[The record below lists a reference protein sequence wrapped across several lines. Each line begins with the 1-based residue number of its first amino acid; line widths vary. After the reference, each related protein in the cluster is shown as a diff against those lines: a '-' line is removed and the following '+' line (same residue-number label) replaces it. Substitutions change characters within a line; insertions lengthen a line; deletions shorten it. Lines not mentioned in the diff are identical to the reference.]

1 MSPEVAAIIHG
12 HLPPPDIEERI
23 ETSDVRP
30 QFAPKSGPCVM
41 CDESVTGDPERLT
54 QMLPWDFRTTF
65 PEPLEEAVEAGKLHE
80 SDIEFENLRALH
92 EEHARHA
99 LALLSDLDAVTDARR
114 LGIDPAT
121 GAPPRNQKQKERLE
135 RLYTEEPKRLEHAF
149 EVLVDVYAEAFGD
162 IAADAFRKAIRAW
175 HAGVEVISEQAP
187 SPSPLPTAV
196 EAGVFGVEEDG
207 AVVRP
212 SDEEVQEITVEVT
225 DSLLELPDGVKRE
238 ALLAKYAEDFGAKAA
253 QELDRW
259 TRLKSA
265 VDNEEPIQYDAG
277 HPWHYYHEGDGAEPM
292 AVEAIPAGAISIDQ
306 FGVKWPKN
314 PAKRRTLMQQ
324 MLERQRRQLADDE
337 RRYRDLIDR
346 GVEALSQYDREIA
359 HGGNDDLAW
368 ASAVALK
375 FNHVAGARGRIS
387 TLEKALGVSAVSLMP
402 HG

>member
-12 HLPPPDIEERI
+12 HLPPPDIEKRI
-23 ETSDVRP
+23 ETPDARRQLDSK
-30 QFAPKSGPCVM
+30 FGLCVM
-41 CDESVTGDPERLT
+41 HDESVTGDRAPLT
-54 QMLPWDFRTTF
+54 QILPWDFRTTF
-65 PEPLEEAVEAGKLHE
+65 PEPLEEAVAAGKLHE

-135 RLYTEEPKRLEHAF
+135 TLYTEEPKRLEHAF

-162 IAADAFRKAIRAW
+162 EAADAFRKAIRAW
-175 HAGVEVISEQAP
+175 QGGVEVISEQVP
-187 SPSPLPTAV
+187 SPLPLPTAV

-212 SDEEVQEITVEVT
+212 SDEEVQEITAEVT
-225 DSLLELPDGVKRE
+225 DNLLDLPDGAERK
-238 ALLAKYAEDFGAKAA
+238 ALLAKYAEDFGTEAA
-253 QELDRW
+253 LELDRW

-265 VDNEEPIQYDAG
+265 VDEKEPIQYDPG

-292 AVEAIPAGAISIDQ
+292 AVEAIPAAAISIDQ

-324 MLERQRRQLADDE
+324 MLEGQRRQLADDE

-346 GVEALSQYDREIA
+346 GVEALSQYDREFA

-375 FNHVAGARGRIS
+375 YNHVAGTRGRID
-387 TLEKALGVSAVSLMP
+387 TLEKALGVAVP
-402 HG
+402 AQPG

>member
-12 HLPPPDIEERI
+12 HLPPPDLEKRI
-23 ETSDVRP
+23 ETPNVRP
-30 QFAPKSGPCVM
+30 QIALKSGPCVM
-41 CDESVTGDPERLT
+41 CDESVTGDPACLT

-65 PEPLEEAVEAGKLHE
+65 PEPLEEAIEAGKLHE

-99 LALLSDLDAVTDARR
+99 LALLSDLDVVTDARR

-121 GAPPRNQKQKERLE
+121 GAPPRNEKQKERLE

-162 IAADAFRKAIRAW
+162 KAADAFRKAIRAW
-175 HAGVEVISEQAP
+175 HAGVEVISEQVP

-212 SDEEVQEITVEVT
+212 GDEEVQEITVEVT
-225 DSLLELPDGVKRE
+225 DNLLGLPDGAERK
-238 ALLAKYAEDFGAKAA
+238 ALLAKYAEDFGTEAAK
-253 QELDRW
+253 ELDRW

-265 VDNEEPIQYDAG
+265 VDEKEPIQYDPG

-324 MLERQRRQLADDE
+324 MLEGQRRQLADDE

-375 FNHVAGARGRIS
+375 YNHVAGTRGRIN
-387 TLEKALGVSAVSLMP
+387 TLEKTLGVAVP
-402 HG
+402 AQPR

>member
-1 MSPEVAAIIHG
+1 
-12 HLPPPDIEERI
+12 
-23 ETSDVRP
+23 
-30 QFAPKSGPCVM
+30 
-41 CDESVTGDPERLT
+41 
-54 QMLPWDFRTTF
+54 
-65 PEPLEEAVEAGKLHE
+65 LEEAIEAGKLHE

-99 LALLSDLDAVTDARR
+99 LALLSDLDVVTDARR

-121 GAPPRNQKQKERLE
+121 GAPPRNEKQKERLE

-162 IAADAFRKAIRAW
+162 KAADAFRKAIRAW
-175 HAGVEVISEQAP
+175 HAGVEVISEQVP

-212 SDEEVQEITVEVT
+212 GDEEVQEITVEVT
-225 DSLLELPDGVKRE
+225 DNLLGLPDGAERK
-238 ALLAKYAEDFGAKAA
+238 ALLAKYAEDFGTEAAK
-253 QELDRW
+253 ELDRW

-265 VDNEEPIQYDAG
+265 VDEKEPIQYDPG

-324 MLERQRRQLADDE
+324 MLEGQRRQLADDE